1 MERRGNGN
9 IQMGEQIQL
18 WSPTK
23 SSKLMQRFFMKEMK
37 VLEPIIALMH
47 RGAVLILVLKKI
59 GQIVEEQG
67 ART

>member
-9 IQMGEQIQL
+9 IQTREQIQL

-47 RGAVLILVLKKI
+47 RGAVLSLVLKKI

-67 ART
+67 VRT